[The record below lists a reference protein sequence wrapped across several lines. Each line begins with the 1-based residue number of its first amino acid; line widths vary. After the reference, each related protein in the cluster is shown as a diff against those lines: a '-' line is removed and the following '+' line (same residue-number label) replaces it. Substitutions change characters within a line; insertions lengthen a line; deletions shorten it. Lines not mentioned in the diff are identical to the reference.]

1 MTIKTAPRCI
11 KVVFDKNGKC
21 QKMNCVGYY
30 IFNQLKFL
38 WLLSRIFLIKLGGTT
53 CIGFK
58 FGNHL
63 HKLQIKPPLDGA
75 ICIVPNLT
83 IRSYKFSLQV
93 APLAFDPKVT
103 RWRHLHFQVEILLVY
118 FLLTV
123 SPLQAI
129 HFILLTF
136 HNCLK
141 LRLTRLQI
149 T

>member
-1 MTIKTAPRCI
+1 MHKSGVRQKWKMSKNELRRLLYFQSI
-11 KVVFDKNGKC
+11 KVSLASVS
-21 QKMNCVGYY
+21 Y
-30 IFNQLKFL
+30 IFD
-38 WLLSRIFLIKLGGTT
+38 KLGGTT

-83 IRSYKFSLQV
+83 IRSYKFSLLV

-149 T
+149 A